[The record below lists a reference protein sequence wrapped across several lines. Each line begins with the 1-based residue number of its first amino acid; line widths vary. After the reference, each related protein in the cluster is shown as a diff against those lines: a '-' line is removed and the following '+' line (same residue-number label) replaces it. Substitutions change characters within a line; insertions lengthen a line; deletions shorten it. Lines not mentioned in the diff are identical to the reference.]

1 MYVVLLLVAVPIDDD
16 DKRRHEKVGAGTD
29 DAEQDKQI
37 TEEMKH
43 TGIGM
48 AAARAALAG
57 DTEAAS
63 WDWERVASPTVRG
76 CGLLTHLV
84 LYLRVCPS
92 WNPNP
97 GNSQNLTSFSRWAL
111 SIEPSASQSLAV
123 FHEFVTSSWSVANKR
138 NCSEKQFSAFSLRR
152 RTTQPA
158 AAACCYLGFSL

>member
-1 MYVVLLLVAVPIDDD
+1 VYVLLLLLVAVPIDDD

-43 TGIGM
+43 TGIAWQQPERRWPGTLGLG
-48 AAARAALAG
+48 ASCIG
-57 DTEAAS
+57 DRPRLRFAI
-63 WDWERVASPTVRG
+63 
-76 CGLLTHLV
+76 HLV

-111 SIEPSASQSLAV
+111 SIELVRAV
-123 FHEFVTSSWSVANKR
+123 
-138 NCSEKQFSAFSLRR
+138 
-152 RTTQPA
+152 
-158 AAACCYLGFSL
+158 GFPKLSCVP